1 MKTLLLAA
9 GLLALAFAAEAQ
21 VTGSLLLGTNTVPV
35 LATNTTASS
44 GVLDVVRQPQVG
56 LYVSA
61 ATSSSTNATTFVL
74 AFSVSPNGTTY
85 YALPQFR
92 IPVVLNGTNVVT
104 TFSNVDATGFRY
116 LKVATYE
123 NVSALNPSNAVSSI
137 AVTYFLK

>member
-21 VTGSLLLGTNTVPV
+21 VTGSLLLGTN
-35 LATNTTASS
+35 
-44 GVLDVVRQPQVG
+44 
-56 LYVSA
+56 
-61 ATSSSTNATTFVL
+61 
-74 AFSVSPNGTTY
+74 
-85 YALPQFR
+85 
-92 IPVVLNGTNVVT
+92 VVT
-104 TFSNVDATGFRY
+104 TFSNVDASGFRY